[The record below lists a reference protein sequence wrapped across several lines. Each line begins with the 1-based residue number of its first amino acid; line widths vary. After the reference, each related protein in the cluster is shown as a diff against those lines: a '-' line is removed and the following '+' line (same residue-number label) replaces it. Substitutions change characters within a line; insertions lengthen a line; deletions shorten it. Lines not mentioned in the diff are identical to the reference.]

1 MSLNFPDSPSVN
13 DTYTFGGKTWTWDG
27 SIWTQKIA
35 SSYEKYTYT
44 ATAGQTE
51 FSASYNAGYVEV
63 FLNGAKLGT
72 ADYTATNETS
82 IVLATGATVGDL
94 VEVIAWNLGVIS
106 GVDYVAKT
114 GGTFTGDV
122 TFADSIS
129 VADTLT
135 TTGQPS
141 IYLDGNNPNN
151 KTFSAGNPTVLTST
165 DYQQR
170 FARGGISW
178 NGTNGRVT
186 VPTTGHYFV
195 SLSMYVNTQNI
206 SRVYL
211 FKNSVQTQI
220 MHRQYATGTTGIT
233 LVIDMSANDYFE
245 VKVESDAYP
254 THVFYMGV
262 YHTYFS
268 AYLLG

>member
-51 FSASYNAGYVEV
+51 FSASYNSGYVEV

-122 TFADSIS
+122 TLEGK
-129 VADTLT
+129 VL

-141 IYLDGNNPNN
+141 IYLDGNNATSKQFP
-151 KTFSAGNPTVLTST
+151 AGNPTLLTST

-170 FARGGISW
+170 FTRGGMSW

-186 VPTTGHYFV
+186 VPTAGHYFV
-195 SLSMYVNTQNI
+195 SASVYNTNLNGFRIILRRNDSYIQLSHGSNF
-206 SRVYL
+206 S
-211 FKNSVQTQI
+211 
-220 MHRQYATGTTGIT
+220 GTIGLA
-233 LVIDMSANDYFE
+233 LVLDMSANDYFSII
-245 VKVESDAYP
+245 VDSDFAP
-254 THVFYMGV
+254 SHSFFMGV

>member
-1 MSLNFPDSPSVN
+1 MALNFPNSPSLN

-122 TFADSIS
+122 TLEGK
-129 VADTLT
+129 VL

-141 IYLDGNNPNN
+141 IYLDGNNSQSI
-151 KTFSAGNPTVLTST
+151 TFSGGDSMLTST
-165 DYQQR
+165 HYQQR
-170 FARGGISW
+170 HSRGGMSW
-178 NGTNGRVT
+178 NGTLGRVT
-186 VPTTGHYFV
+186 VPTAGHYFV
-195 SLSMYVNTQNI
+195 SFTYYETGASGRI
-206 SRVYL
+206 SFY
-211 FKNSVQTQI
+211 KNGAALLLIQTVSS
-220 MHRQYATGTTGIT
+220 GTKGASFVTE
-233 LVIDMSANDYFE
+233 MSANDYFFMNAE
-245 VKVESDAYP
+245 DFDVP
-254 THVFYMGV
+254 TAFMGSN
-262 YHTYFS
+262 HTHFS

>member
-1 MSLNFPDSPSVN
+1 MALNFPNSPSLN

-27 SIWTQKIA
+27 SIWRQKIA

-51 FSASYNAGYVEV
+51 FSAVYNAGYVEV

-122 TFADSIS
+122 TLEGK
-129 VADTLT
+129 VL

-141 IYLDGNNPNN
+141 IYLDGNNPNG
-151 KTFSAGNPTVLTST
+151 KTFPAGNPTLLTST

-170 FARGGISW
+170 FARGGMSW

-186 VPTTGHYFV
+186 VPSTGHYFV
-195 SLSMYVNTQNI
+195 SMSMYVNNLNTT
-206 SRVYL
+206 RVTL
-211 FKNSVQTQI
+211 LKNSGAIQL
-220 MHRQYATGTTGIT
+220 MHSNSVAGTIGIT
-233 LVIDMSANDYFE
+233 FVIDMSANDYLE
-245 VKVESDAYP
+245 AQVESDFAP
-254 THVFYMGV
+254 THIFYMGNG
-262 YHTYFS
+262 HTYFS